1 MPDFRLVA
9 PFEPTGDQPQAIERL
24 TDGLARGYRHQTLLG
39 ATGTGKSLAPDEP
52 VLIGREDDYGDVHW
66 SVEPIG
72 PFVDEALA
80 GRQVF
85 RDDHGTEVGF
95 ATPAAPGY
103 WVSTIDSDTLEPVI
117 RPVTAMSRHA
127 APGTLWRVRTEDGRE
142 VTVTGDHNFVRL
154 GGSARLETVAT
165 TELREGDS
173 LPVATFAARPDP
185 ATTRLDV
192 AAMVE
197 TSGRGYVTGPAMLAR
212 DLDLASRYALDRGWR
227 APLATVGAERVAVLE
242 RVGPTRI
249 VGRSHRHGLPASVS
263 LNDAWLRFLGLF
275 TAEGHVGDS
284 YATIT
289 PGPELIGDVRGLLE
303 QLEIES
309 FERGRDEL
317 GIGSRVVTETLR
329 TACGSVAGEK
339 HLPPFWANLDDHRLG
354 RLLSG
359 YFEGDGWVEKR
370 GAAVAAVT
378 KSRRLANEI
387 AYALLRFGVVARLSV
402 TRKRAVGTAHEGG
415 NYWQVSIRGD
425 EDLRAFAQHVG
436 FVHPRKRRQLAAVLL
451 RTVGG
456 NADVL
461 PLAAT
466 WVRDARLALDLTQAQ
481 LAHMAGL
488 SRAAIGLIEAGKR
501 RLRRGTAMRLLGAFE
516 RRGVGR
522 AHRRPAVATPVD
534 ALRRLTACRW
544 ATVASVE
551 PVSAPASHVYDL
563 SVEGAET
570 FMAGFGGLVVH
581 NTYSIASTIEKAN
594 RPTLV
599 LAHNKTLAA
608 QLYAELREFFPDNAV
623 EYFVS
628 YFDYYQPEAYL
639 PRSDTY
645 IEKDSS
651 RNDEIDRLRHA
662 ATHAL
667 FERRDVIVV
676 ASVSCIYGIGAPV
689 DYGATVLRLRVGGQY
704 RRDAVLRHLVD
715 LQYQR
720 NDQALTRA
728 RFRVRGDTLEFQP
741 ASEERLVRVEFFG
754 DEVERITELDPLTGE
769 LLAERKDVNVY
780 PATHYVTPADKL
792 QSAIVDIGA
801 EMEERVAQLE
811 AEGRALEAARL
822 RQRTTFD
829 LEMLRE
835 LGYCSGVENYSRHL
849 SRRDAGSRPWT
860 LLDYFPPDW
869 LLVADESHMTIPQ
882 VVGMYKNDRTRKE
895 ILVDFGFRLPSALDN
910 RPLTFE
916 EFEAT
921 VHQAIYMSAT
931 PGPYELERS
940 QQVVE
945 QLIRPTGIV
954 DPVIH
959 VRPTEGQIDDLMEE
973 IRVRVERGERA
984 IVTTL
989 TKRMA
994 EALADYLRELGVK
1007 VQYLHAEV
1015 DTLERVAILR
1025 DLRLGIYDVI
1035 VGINLLREGIDLP
1048 EVTLVAIL
1056 DADKEGFLRSAWSL
1070 IQMTG
1075 RAARNIGGEV
1085 VMYADTMTD
1094 SMKAAIGETDR
1105 RRAVQEQYNE
1115 AHGIEPRTIIKG
1127 IRDLNDQLRA
1137 VAEST
1142 VVYASEREARDAR
1155 LVELDTKKVEEL
1167 IRRMEAEMKAAAKE
1181 LEFERAAALR
1191 DEIQSIRLRVLSE
1204 DQSVIVA
1211 RAAEVAARS
1220 RPASHAPGAPVEP
1233 LGPALEVASVS
1244 VVAAG
1249 EEPVGVTPGGD
1260 GGEEAGDGAGT
1271 ASDWLPGIRDEHEDE
1286 AGWQARWLDRP
1297 TWDRTVT
1304 PNIRK
1309 RTGTRPP
1316 RRRR

>member
-1 MPDFRLVA
+1 MGDEYRTGEAFEPQNRCSKWRLLCYTRPVPDFKLVA
-9 PFEPTGDQPQAIERL
+9 PFEPTGDQPQAIARL
-24 TDGLARGYRHQTLLG
+24 TDGLTRGLRHQTLLG
-39 ATGTGKSLAPDEP
+39 ATGTGK
-52 VLIGREDDYGDVHW
+52 
-66 SVEPIG
+66 
-72 PFVDEALA
+72 
-80 GRQVF
+80 
-85 RDDHGTEVGF
+85 T
-95 ATPAAPGY
+95 
-103 WVSTIDSDTLEPVI
+103 
-117 RPVTAMSRHA
+117 
-127 APGTLWRVRTEDGRE
+127 
-142 VTVTGDHNFVRL
+142 
-154 GGSARLETVAT
+154 
-165 TELREGDS
+165 
-173 LPVATFAARPDP
+173 
-185 ATTRLDV
+185 
-192 AAMVE
+192 
-197 TSGRGYVTGPAMLAR
+197 
-212 DLDLASRYALDRGWR
+212 
-227 APLATVGAERVAVLE
+227 
-242 RVGPTRI
+242 
-249 VGRSHRHGLPASVS
+249 
-263 LNDAWLRFLGLF
+263 
-275 TAEGHVGDS
+275 
-284 YATIT
+284 ATIAWT
-289 PGPELIGDVRGLLE
+289 I
-303 QLEIES
+303 
-309 FERGRDEL
+309 
-317 GIGSRVVTETLR
+317 
-329 TACGSVAGEK
+329 
-339 HLPPFWANLDDHRLG
+339 
-354 RLLSG
+354 
-359 YFEGDGWVEKR
+359 
-370 GAAVAAVT
+370 
-378 KSRRLANEI
+378 
-387 AYALLRFGVVARLSV
+387 
-402 TRKRAVGTAHEGG
+402 
-415 NYWQVSIRGD
+415 
-425 EDLRAFAQHVG
+425 
-436 FVHPRKRRQLAAVLL
+436 
-451 RTVGG
+451 
-456 NADVL
+456 
-461 PLAAT
+461 
-466 WVRDARLALDLTQAQ
+466 QA
-481 LAHMAGL
+481 
-488 SRAAIGLIEAGKR
+488 
-501 RLRRGTAMRLLGAFE
+501 
-516 RRGVGR
+516 
-522 AHRRPAVATPVD
+522 
-534 ALRRLTACRW
+534 
-544 ATVASVE
+544 
-551 PVSAPASHVYDL
+551 
-563 SVEGAET
+563 
-570 FMAGFGGLVVH
+570 
-581 NTYSIASTIEKAN
+581 AN

-608 QLYAELREFFPDNAV
+608 QLYAELREFFPENAV

-769 LLAERKDVNVY
+769 LLSERREVNVY

-792 QSAIVDIGA
+792 QAAIVDIEG
-801 EMEERVAQLE
+801 EMEERVTQLE
-811 AEGRALEAARL
+811 AEGRALEGARL

-849 SRRDAGSRPWT
+849 SRRAAGSRPWT

-916 EFEAT
+916 EFESS
-921 VHQAIYMSAT
+921 VHQAIYLSAT

-940 QQVVE
+940 ERVVE

-959 VRPTEGQIDDLMEE
+959 VRPTEGQIDDLLEE
-973 IRVRVERGERA
+973 IRRRVEVGERA

-994 EALADYLRELGVK
+994 EDLTDYLRELGVK

-1085 VMYADTMTD
+1085 VMYADTITD
-1094 SMKAAIGETDR
+1094 SMRAAIDETDR
-1105 RRAVQEQYNE
+1105 RRTIQEGYNRD
-1115 AHGIEPRTIIKG
+1115 HGIEPRTIVKG
-1127 IRDLNDQLRA
+1127 IRDLNDQLRT

-1142 VVYASEREARDAR
+1142 VVYASEREAREAR
-1155 LVELDTKKVEEL
+1155 LVELDTKKVEQL
-1167 IRRMEAEMKAAAKE
+1167 VTKMEAEMRAAAKE

-1191 DEIQSIRLRVLSE
+1191 DEIQQIRLRVLEE

-1211 RAAEVAARS
+1211 RAAEVAAAA
-1220 RPASHAPGAPVEP
+1220 RPASHGPGGAGSKTEAPSS
-1233 LGPALEVASVS
+1233 ALEVASVA
-1244 VVAAG
+1244 VVAASD
-1249 EEPVGVTPGGD
+1249 EPGD
-1260 GGEEAGDGAGT
+1260 PPASDRDGTGT
-1271 ASDWLPGIRDEHEDE
+1271 AADWLPGIRDEHEDE

-1304 PNIRK
+1304 PNIRR
-1309 RTGTRPP
+1309 RTGARPP